1 MPTVTINYLAV
12 LVAGVINIIIG
23 FVWYA
28 KSVFGSKWASDLGK
42 NIDEMGK
49 DKKAQMRA
57 MPIMIV
63 GSFLMPYILAH
74 FIGYTNATDAL
85 GGATTALWAFIGFS
99 FTMGA
104 MNYAFAGKK
113 LRLFAIEYGNIL
125 VSMVVAGAI
134 LGGWR

>member
-1 MPTVTINYLAV
+1 MPQVDINYWAV
-12 LVAGVINIIIG
+12 LVAGVVNIAIG

-28 KSVFGSKWASDLGK
+28 KGVFGTKWAQDLGK
-42 NIDEMGK
+42 NLDEMGK

-57 MPIMIV
+57 MPIMVV

-74 FIGYTNATDAL
+74 FVGYTNTTDWV
-85 GGATTALWAFIGFS
+85 GGVVTALWAFVGFS
-99 FTMGA
+99 LTMGA
-104 MNYAFAGKK
+104 MNYAFAQKK
-113 LRLFAIEYGNIL
+113 LRLFLIEYGNIL